1 VGRNSKPTQLNSIIL
16 LNPPSNEEGKNIN
29 QTLKDE
35 IEYLK
40 KMVDKF
46 LEWLLCRI
54 LKPCLNKRNNFN
66 KIYLI

>member
-1 VGRNSKPTQLNSIIL
+1 MIQKLTNCIVSSSSIL
-16 LNPPSNEEGKNIN
+16 LQKEEDKNII

-46 LEWLLCRI
+46 LE
-54 LKPCLNKRNNFN
+54 K
-66 KIYLI
+66 

>member
-16 LNPPSNEEGKNIN
+16 LNPPSNEEGKNII

-40 KMVDKF
+40 K
-46 LEWLLCRI
+46 
-54 LKPCLNKRNNFN
+54 
-66 KIYLI
+66 

>member
-1 VGRNSKPTQLNSIIL
+1 LLDQVRRISKLTELNSFIL
-16 LNPPSNEEGKNIN
+16 LHPPSKGGRQNII

-46 LEWLLCRI
+46 LER
-54 LKPCLNKRNNFN
+54 
-66 KIYLI
+66 

>member
-1 VGRNSKPTQLNSIIL
+1 MNSIIL
-16 LNPPSNEEGKNIN
+16 LNPPSKGGRQNII

-46 LEWLLCRI
+46 LE
-54 LKPCLNKRNNFN
+54 K
-66 KIYLI
+66 